1 MTSQEAGKLPQHL
14 QEKERELTDALAH
27 LRSAYNDAIRAD
39 EQLKVTLQ
47 RAEKVL
53 DENNY

>member
-1 MTSQEAGKLPQHL
+1 MTAQEAGKLPQHL
-14 QEKERELTDALAH
+14 QDKERELNDALFN
-27 LRSAYNDAIRAD
+27 LRSAYTDAIRAE

>member
-1 MTSQEAGKLPQHL
+1 MTQAEAGKLPQHL
-14 QEKERELTDALAH
+14 QKQEDKLMEALTAL
-27 LRSAYNDAIRAD
+27 RGAYDLAIRAE

-47 RAEKVL
+47 NAEKVL

>member
-14 QEKERELTDALAH
+14 QIKERELTDALSH
-27 LRSAYNDAIRAD
+27 LRLAYNDAIKAE

-47 RAEKVL
+47 RAERVL

>member
-14 QEKERELTDALAH
+14 QEKERELNDALSN
-27 LRSAYNDAIRAD
+27 LRGAYREAIKAD

>member
-14 QEKERELTDALAH
+14 QEKEKELVDALSL
-27 LRSAYNDAIRAD
+27 LRSAYNDAIRAE
-39 EQLKVTLQ
+39 EQLKITLQ

>member
-1 MTSQEAGKLPQHL
+1 MTKQEAGRLPQHL
-14 QEKERELTDALAH
+14 QEKERELNDALSN
-27 LRSAYNDAIRAD
+27 LRSAYTDAIRAD
-39 EQLKVTLQ
+39 EQLKITLQ

>member
-1 MTSQEAGKLPQHL
+1 MTSQEAGRLPQHL
-14 QEKERELTDALAH
+14 QEKEVELTQALSN
-27 LRSAYNDAIRAD
+27 LRGAYNEAIRAE

-47 RAEKVL
+47 RAERVL

>member
-1 MTSQEAGKLPQHL
+1 MTGQEAGKLPQHL
-14 QEKERELTDALAH
+14 QNKEIALEQSLSN
-27 LRSAYNDAIRAD
+27 LRLAYTEAIRAE